1 MRRYYFLVPD
11 SQTTVNIAHELTELG
26 LGRNEVHVMGK
37 DHDLLDKEKLNEA
50 TLIQTSDVFNAGK
63 RGLMIGVPLGLVL
76 GIVIAS
82 ILAFP
87 TTYEGKAVLVILM
100 GFFGGLFGLWAS
112 TLVGVS
118 VQDVKVEKFRND
130 LERGAFLMMVDP
142 PPEREEEITS
152 IIHRHHPEVT
162 IEQMTP
168 DERHHAEGE
177 GH

>member
-11 SQTTVNIAHELTELG
+11 SQTTVDIAHELTELG

-50 TLIQTSDVFNAGK
+50 TLVQTSDVFNAGK
-63 RGLMIGVPLGLVL
+63 RGLMIGAPLGIVL
-76 GIVIAS
+76 GIVIAN
-82 ILAFP
+82 ILDIPA
-87 TTYEGKAVLVILM
+87 TLEGNIVMVILM
-100 GFFGGLFGLWAS
+100 GFFGGLFGVWSS

-118 VQDVKVEKFRND
+118 VQDVKVEKFRDD
-130 LERGAFLMMVDP
+130 LKRGAYLMMVDP
-142 PPEREEEITS
+142 PLEREEEITS

-168 DERHHAEGE
+168 DERQHAEGE